1 MLYSFSFS
9 RLDEFQQVVIGC
21 DGIRS
26 PIAKWMGF
34 PEPKYVGHC
43 AFRGLAYYPGGQP
56 FEPKLNQIYGRG
68 QRAGFLPV
76 SPTKV
81 YWFVCFNRQSPGKF
95 LNLKSP
101 KPKICYA

>member
-1 MLYSFSFS
+1 
-9 RLDEFQQVVIGC
+9 
-21 DGIRS
+21 
-26 PIAKWMGF
+26 MGF

-56 FEPKLNQIYGRG
+56 FEPNLNQIYGRG

-101 KPKICYA
+101 KPKTCYG